1 MIALVA
7 MCKFFTK
14 WLLVL
19 SGSCF
24 EARKEKGGF
33 EKNPNALWAGL
44 DAALFLRDELL
55 KKDGVRI
62 WGGGWILFFILM
74 GNLTLSMTTIS
85 QRILMKQ
92 KMF

>member
-1 MIALVA
+1 MGGSGIALVA

-62 WGGGWILFFILM
+62 WGGAGFYS
-74 GNLTLSMTTIS
+74 LS
-85 QRILMKQ
+85 
-92 KMF
+92 